1 MSPSSNACNIQNIW
15 AYWQDDIKNFEAS
28 GLSKKSGHLDTYLD
42 HFLLCARNPTLPKDQ
57 TAMGQ
62 PCMSKGGI
70 PVQPYYMLG
79 GFPDKN
85 YREASAAVMTI
96 LLDNYDH
103 RSQDQTNQANLAK
116 ALEWEKAFVDFM
128 HTYTRTRN
136 ISHIFDIAFNS
147 ERSIED
153 ELEKETSG
161 DIPTIATSYALMV
174 LYIVLALGKVTSWKK
189 FFIEGKLSLSLT
201 GVILVLISVA
211 ASVGLFGFSGVP
223 ATLII
228 FEILPFLVLAVGVD
242 NIFIMVDAHQKVAKL
257 ENEEDLHHLGRVI
270 GEVAPSMF
278 VSSAAQ
284 ATSFFLGALSDMPA
298 VRAFALYA
306 AGALSI
312 NFLMQ
317 ITCFVAV
324 MSLDMK
330 RFKNDYYDVI
340 CCVKGNKSE
349 GGELQPGL
357 LQGSEF

>member
-1 MSPSSNACNIQNIW
+1 M
-15 AYWQDDIKNFEAS
+15 
-28 GLSKKSGHLDTYLD
+28 
-42 HFLLCARNPTLPKDQ
+42 
-57 TAMGQ
+57 
-62 PCMSKGGI
+62 
-70 PVQPYYMLG
+70 
-79 GFPDKN
+79 
-85 YREASAAVMTI
+85 
-96 LLDNYDH
+96 
-103 RSQDQTNQANLAK
+103 
-116 ALEWEKAFVDFM
+116 
-128 HTYTRTRN
+128 
-136 ISHIFDIAFNS
+136 
-147 ERSIED
+147 
-153 ELEKETSG
+153 
-161 DIPTIATSYALMV
+161 
-174 LYIVLALGKVTSWKK
+174 
-189 FFIEGKLSLSLT
+189 
-201 GVILVLISVA
+201 
-211 ASVGLFGFSGVP
+211 
-223 ATLII
+223 
-228 FEILPFLVLAVGVD
+228 LAVGVD

-324 MSLDMK
+324 MSLDME

-357 LQGSEF
+357 LQG